1 MWSCSLIVGVS
12 VVLRRTVVGSSD
24 WRLTTWAEVII
35 RVKNIL
41 LLPVLNLHEVTDQTV
56 SSTALDKI
64 SLSVE
69 ELFRVHFSVLL
80 KTGNKSSIET
90 SAQTLQIKS
99 KGKKS
104 AFILVSCLWWIPPP
118 HHPKKKK
125 SDWRNTRALSFKQL
139 KCQIL
144 SKERQKLSASV
155 DNFDTYQK

>member
-1 MWSCSLIVGVS
+1 MWSCTLIVGVS

-99 KGKKS
+99 KGNKS

-118 HHPKKKK
+118 HHQKKKNLTDGTRELFPSNNLSVRFWVRRGK
-125 SDWRNTRALSFKQL
+125 SCLQ
-139 KCQIL
+139 
-144 SKERQKLSASV
+144 V
-155 DNFDTYQK
+155 

>member
-1 MWSCSLIVGVS
+1 MWSCTLIVGVS

-24 WRLTTWAEVII
+24 WRLRTWAEVII

-99 KGKKS
+99 KGNKS

-118 HHPKKKK
+118 HHHQKKKK
-125 SDWRNTRALSFKQL
+125 KIWLTEHESSFLLTTKVSDF
-139 KCQIL
+139 
-144 SKERQKLSASV
+144 E
-155 DNFDTYQK
+155 